1 MTTLRAVVADDEVLG
16 RRGIVS
22 RLAKAD
28 AIEVVAQCGNGRE
41 AIHAVRELHPDLLFL
56 DVQMPG
62 LDGFEVVRA
71 LPEDGRP
78 HVIFVTAWDRHAL
91 RAFEVQALD
100 YLVKPI
106 DDERFAEA
114 LARAR
119 HAVAE
124 KKESEIGR
132 RVLAAV
138 GGAHPPDAAKSI
150 APGSLPGCFVVRDR
164 GRVTFVRHA
173 DVDWIEG
180 AGDYVRLHARERSWL
195 MRDTLSAV
203 EKRLD
208 PRKFLRI
215 HRSTIVR
222 LDRIRELQ
230 PFENGDAAVHLRDGL
245 ELRASRSYR
254 SALARLIRPR

>member
-1 MTTLRAVVADDEVLG
+1 MTLRAVVADDEALG

-28 AIEVVAQCGNGRE
+28 AVDVVAQCSNGRE
-41 AIHAVRELHPDLLFL
+41 AIEAVRELKPDLLFL

-62 LDGFEVVRA
+62 IDGFEVVRG
-71 LPEDGRP
+71 LPADGRP
-78 HVIFVTAWDRHAL
+78 HVIFVTAWDKHAV
-91 RAFEVQALD
+91 RAFQVEALD

-114 LARAR
+114 LERAR
-119 HAVAE
+119 QAIAQRRD
-124 KKESEIGR
+124 SEIGR
-132 RVLAAV
+132 RVVAAV
-138 GGAHPPDAAKSI
+138 RESGSPSEEKRVPSGA
-150 APGSLPGCFVVRDR
+150 LPGCFVVRDR
-164 GRVTFVRHA
+164 GRVSFVRHA

-180 AGDYVRLHARERSWL
+180 AGDYVRLHAADREWL
-195 MRDTLSAV
+195 LRDTLGAV

-222 LDRIRELQ
+222 LDRIRELR
-230 PFENGDAAVHLRDGL
+230 PFENGDASVHLIDGR

-254 SALARLIRPR
+254 GALARLIRPR

>member
-1 MTTLRAVVADDEVLG
+1 MTLRAVVADDEALG

-28 AIEVVAQCGNGRE
+28 AVEVVAQCGNGRE
-41 AIHAVRELHPDLLFL
+41 TIEAVRALRPDLLFL

-62 LDGFEVVRA
+62 FDGFEVVRA
-71 LPEDGRP
+71 LPGDLRP

-106 DDERFAEA
+106 DDERFAQA

-119 HAVAE
+119 RAIAE
-124 KKESEIGR
+124 KRDGEIGR
-132 RVLAAV
+132 RVLAVV
-138 GGAHPPDAAKSI
+138 GGDARPVEGEKTHPPGAI
-150 APGSLPGCFVVRDR
+150 PGCFVIRDR
-164 GRVTFVRHA
+164 GRVAFVRHS
-173 DVDWIEG
+173 DVEWIEA
-180 AGDYVRLHARERSWL
+180 AGDYVRLHAREQSWL
-195 MRDTLSAV
+195 TRDTLSAV

-222 LDRIRELQ
+222 LDRIRELR
-230 PFENGDAAVHLRDGL
+230 PFENGDAAVHLTDGL